1 MYRFIIGMGGG
12 VGYQIPFC
20 KVLRYLRLTVD
31 MYSVT
36 KRNDTETGH
45 TALTPWTNKARC
57 SLHHVHV
64 HLLKINHTF
73 HIP

>member
-1 MYRFIIGMGGG
+1 MYRFIIVTGGW

-31 MYSVT
+31 MDGVT
-36 KRNDTETGH
+36 KRNDMETGS
-45 TALTPWTNKARC
+45 ALTPWTKKARC

-64 HLLKINHTF
+64 HLLKITHTF
-73 HIP
+73 HIL